1 MFRRHRHALAAR
13 AAVLLAAGAL
23 LFLSL
28 SAQTPGRTPRITD
41 PVIDNTGALS
51 RGEASELRE
60 RILRY
65 EDSTSNQIAVLII
78 PTLDGGDI
86 RETAIRILEQSKLG
100 QQGKDNGIL
109 LLIAKDDRKVAIEVG
124 YGLEGA
130 VTDAV
135 CDRIIRNE
143 LRPAFRRDDYYGGI
157 SEALTAL
164 MTASQGE
171 FTGGKKRR
179 KSSGWIPVVIIIAVL
194 AVSVAAASRR
204 RGYAISSKGYR
215 RHNDWWWGG
224 GGIGGGG
231 FGGGGFGSF
240 GGGGGGGGGWSVGG
254 GSFGGGGASG
264 SW

>member
-1 MFRRHRHALAAR
+1 MFRRCKHALVAR

-23 LFLSL
+23 LFS
-28 SAQTPGRTPRITD
+28 SVPAQTPERSPRITD
-41 PVIDNTGALS
+41 PVIDNTGTLS
-51 RGEASELRE
+51 SSETSELRE

-78 PTLDGGDI
+78 PTLDGRDI
-86 RETAIRILEQSKLG
+86 RESAIRILEQSKLG
-100 QQGKDNGIL
+100 QKGKDNGIL
-109 LLIAKDDRKVAIEVG
+109 LLIAKEDRKVTIEVG

-157 SEALTAL
+157 SEALGSIMA
-164 MTASQGE
+164 ASQGE
-171 FTGGKKRR
+171 FTGGAKRG
-179 KSSGWIPVVIIIAVL
+179 KSSGWLPVFIIIAVL
-194 AVSVAAASRR
+194 VVSVAAASRR

-224 GGIGGGG
+224 GG
-231 FGGGGFGSF
+231 FGGGGFGSGGSGSF
-240 GGGGGGGGGWSVGG
+240 GGGGGGGGWSVGG